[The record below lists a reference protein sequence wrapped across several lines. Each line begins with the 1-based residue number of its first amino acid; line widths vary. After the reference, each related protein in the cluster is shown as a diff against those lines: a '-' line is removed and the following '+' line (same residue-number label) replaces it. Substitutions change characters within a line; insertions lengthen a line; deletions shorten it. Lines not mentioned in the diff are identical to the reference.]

1 MGSRAPWAASRPV
14 SRSNATLL
22 PRIADCTHRLAY
34 TFLVL
39 LLFWQLVPDT
49 LSIARSSSNSGQV
62 SLAELTSGRNAFTGA
77 YSARGSQLRL
87 GQNSYSLLL
96 LLLVILLLIPLSRVS
111 LSGRL
116 RDPGSLS
123 GPPAAARNI
132 GQRSAASSVYRP
144 AAGPLEPSAR
154 QVAAPLPS

>member
-1 MGSRAPWAASRPV
+1 VMDPNGLSCSLGSFTSSV
-14 SRSNATLL
+14 SLQRNTATTVSPRRGPADLDPLLL

-116 RDPGSLS
+116 RTLGL
-123 GPPAAARNI
+123 
-132 GQRSAASSVYRP
+132 
-144 AAGPLEPSAR
+144 
-154 QVAAPLPS
+154 